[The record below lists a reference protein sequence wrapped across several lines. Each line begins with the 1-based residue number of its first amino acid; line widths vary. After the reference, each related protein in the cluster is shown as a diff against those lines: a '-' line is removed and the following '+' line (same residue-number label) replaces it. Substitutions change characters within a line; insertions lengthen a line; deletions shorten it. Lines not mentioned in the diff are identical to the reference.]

1 MYLSFLLLTRIL
13 QSLCNATQFSEQINV
28 MDSKELGSAS
38 HEKQYKKNTKNLST
52 KNLYKG
58 YCFCQTEVMISL

>member
-28 MDSKELGSAS
+28 MDPKELGSDS
-38 HEKQYKKNTKNLST
+38 HEKKTKNTKNLST

-58 YCFCQTEVMISL
+58 YCFCQIKVTISL